1 MWASFQVFPK
11 FWRGQ
16 TVPLA
21 VFLRN
26 NFNCSAGL
34 AQWHSLAQT
43 EMSTENMSIFA
54 HIWVHRIENLNNK
67 TWYYSLTYILPWA
80 YPLLRCSRTI
90 LHQGHTEIMKFRQSV
105 NQRTFSKAE
114 STLLNT
120 NFIIIQA
127 HFLKNYPV
135 PTNFH

>member
-1 MWASFQVFPK
+1 MKGTNCPLGCFFKGQFQLQCRIGTMAKP
-11 FWRGQ
+11 GSN
-16 TVPLA
+16 P
-21 VFLRN
+21 
-26 NFNCSAGL
+26 G
-34 AQWHSLAQT
+34 
-43 EMSTENMSIFA
+43 MSTKNMSISA

-80 YPLLRCSRTI
+80 YPLLRCSQTI
-90 LHQGHTEIMKFRQSV
+90 LHLGHTEIMKFRRSV